1 MNKEAV
7 LNNIQLAQQG
17 DEAAKELIV
26 KNNLGLVWSI
36 VHRFKN
42 NYYDK
47 EDLFQIGCI
56 GLNFQRMRCLL
67 LWEKSN
73 AILGMMGQS
82 RFLVHLRN

>member
-17 DEAAKELIV
+17 DETAKELIV

-56 GLNFQRMRCLL
+56 G
-67 LWEKSN
+67 W
-73 AILGMMGQS
+73 MMGQS

>member
-17 DEAAKELIV
+17 DETAKELIV

-36 VHRFKN
+36 VHRFK
-42 NYYDK
+42 
-47 EDLFQIGCI
+47 
-56 GLNFQRMRCLL
+56 
-67 LWEKSN
+67 SN

-82 RFLVHLRN
+82 RFLVHSRN